1 MFNFSDFLT
10 PRRRTVRILRHT
22 TDAVCTL
29 LLLYIDREP
38 TFNTSV
44 FRDKRERLMGRL
56 FIVSVELQ
64 KSFFLSVIS
73 I

>member
-29 LLLYIDREP
+29 LLLYIVREP

-56 FIVSVELQ
+56 FVSVELQ
-64 KSFFLSVIS
+64 KTFFLSVIS